1 MAVSQ
6 ISLDARKS
14 QLSHLRAKP
23 SLPSSNGVS
32 EGPWSRVP
40 LWRGLDSEFLCAPA
54 IPRAPAAPRVRIE
67 MVGRTLR
74 ISDECDD
81 ELEIDD
87 TSAHLVRVAGI
98 RRSPTRLLVLCAS
111 AGFLGGIL
119 MAWLFGV
126 FG

>member
-1 MAVSQ
+1 
-6 ISLDARKS
+6 
-14 QLSHLRAKP
+14 
-23 SLPSSNGVS
+23 
-32 EGPWSRVP
+32 
-40 LWRGLDSEFLCAPA
+40 
-54 IPRAPAAPRVRIE
+54 

>member
-1 MAVSQ
+1 VPQ
-6 ISLDARKS
+6 NSLDARKS
-14 QLSHLRAKP
+14 QLSHLHAMP
-23 SLPSSNGVS
+23 ISLPSNDLVS

-40 LWRGLDSEFLCAPA
+40 LWRGLDSAFLCAPA
-54 IPRAPAAPRVRIE
+54 IPRAPAAPRVKIE
-67 MVGRTLR
+67 MVGRSLR

-81 ELEIDD
+81 ELDAGN
-87 TSAHLVRVAGI
+87 TSAVQVRPTEK
-98 RRSPTRLLVLCAS
+98 RRSPMNLLVLCAS